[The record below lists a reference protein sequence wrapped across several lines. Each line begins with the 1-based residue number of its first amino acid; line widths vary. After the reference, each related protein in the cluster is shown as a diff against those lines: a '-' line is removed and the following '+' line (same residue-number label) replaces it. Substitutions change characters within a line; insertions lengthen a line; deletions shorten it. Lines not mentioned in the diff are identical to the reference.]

1 MADETQKDEKPEFEV
16 TEIAEDEL
24 ESASGGVAARADLAV
39 DGCEGCD
46 GCGTCMN

>member
-1 MADETQKDEKPEFEV
+1 MADETKKDEKPEFEV
-16 TEIAEDEL
+16 TELAEDDL
-24 ESASGGVAARADLAV
+24 ENASGGLAGAALV

>member
-16 TEIAEDEL
+16 TEIADDEL
-24 ESASGGVAARADLAV
+24 ESASGGLAAV